1 MAIGLGAAEASVF
14 YLRGLAYQGLR
25 NDAKAQADIA
35 TALRI
40 DPAIEAAF
48 HPHR

>member
-1 MAIGLGAAEASVF
+1 MAIDLGAAEASVF

-25 NDAKAQADIA
+25 NNAKPQADIA